1 MFLFILSC
9 PTGQLSI
16 SGHFM
21 AETTNTAKMAKKV
34 SDEIFAEFGWQP
46 KGPEDVNWA
55 CVAQEKHKL
64 ETHPSDV
71 VAWYEDPY
79 EPSKVFLNVDLK
91 SYAIGSLQ
99 KAKIRGA
106 LTSLCKAVDCA
117 NVSSGWRDR
126 YGDDGVNYR
135 CHGLL
140 FVYNHDGEY
149 DGDFE
154 KLFVAMDTRDVPL
167 GSTNRVFVFSP
178 ATVNYLAM
186 VAVDIQR
193 ARGNGH
199 LPAKGQYAFY
209 YPDLIGARPKAQNQ
223 SAASVEMLL
232 APWQII
238 RFMRPSEPG
247 GQRLLVHYFVYYRGT
262 GASVD
267 EFKYLFDAF
276 FRFSLLG
283 DEERI
288 SLRMPLAHTDAAS
301 FFDRAKEAYAD
312 EFFGLK
318 EFKARLNRITF
329 DPVTNIIK
337 VFSSTAL
344 GMEARQ

>member
-1 MFLFILSC
+1 
-9 PTGQLSI
+9 
-16 SGHFM
+16 
-21 AETTNTAKMAKKV
+21 MAKKV
-34 SDEIFAEFGWQP
+34 SDDIFSEFGWHQ
-46 KGPEDVNWA
+46 KGPEDVNWT
-55 CVAQEKHKL
+55 CVASEKHEL
-64 ETHPSDV
+64 DTHPTDV
-71 VAWYEDPY
+71 VAWYADPY
-79 EPSKVFLNVDLK
+79 EDSKIFLNVDLK

-99 KAKIRGA
+99 KAQIRGA

-117 NVSSGWRDR
+117 NVSAGWQKL
-126 YGDDGVNYR
+126 YGDDGSNYR

-149 DGDFE
+149 DGEFE
-154 KLFVAMDTRDVPL
+154 KLFQAMETKDVPL
-167 GSTNRVFVFSP
+167 GTPNRVFVFSP
-178 ATVNYLAM
+178 ATVNYLAT

-199 LPAKGQYAFY
+199 LPSKGEYAFY

-223 SAASVEMLL
+223 GAASVEMLL
-232 APWQII
+232 SPWQII
-238 RFMRPSEPG
+238 RFTKATETGSS
-247 GQRLLVHYFVYYRGT
+247 RLSVHYIVYYRGA

-288 SLRMPLAHTDAAS
+288 SLRMPFADKDAAAY
-301 FFDRAKEAYAD
+301 FDRAKDAYAD

-318 EFKARLNRITF
+318 EFRLRLNRITF
-329 DPVTNIIK
+329 EQVTNIVK
-337 VFSSTAL
+337 VFSTTTL
-344 GMEARQ
+344 GMEARK